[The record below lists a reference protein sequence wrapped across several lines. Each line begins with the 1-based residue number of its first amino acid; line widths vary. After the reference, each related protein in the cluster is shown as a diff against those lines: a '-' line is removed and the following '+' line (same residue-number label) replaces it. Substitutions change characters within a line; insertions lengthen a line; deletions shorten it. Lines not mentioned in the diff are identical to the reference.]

1 MKKSMV
7 LLAMLATAQVQAL
20 DGSQTSGEE
29 GVWRRQ
35 ADYPLAGYNYTVALP
50 GSGEDRV
57 DFTIACHPTQPVALD
72 ANLGYSHMGDFG
84 YSGVGLVID
93 GKRFENIRQLGEDF
107 PAFWEALRHAKQV
120 EMLTKDQQVPLPIEG
135 LTAAL
140 PAVDSPEYICKARPK
155 PEPIPDAPKQT
166 GWKQFGNAT
175 EGYSYGV
182 YNRADS
188 FTISCHPNKPTTINV
203 DIMSVGK
210 YGSQDY
216 QSDFVFEVDGKIFI
230 GHRVLQDQKSFEE
243 LWTAL
248 RNAKELGVYQR
259 EKGSRKFS
267 FPTANIANTLPALG
281 SPGFP
286 CQSQETYDAAVLD
299 EDLAN
304 IEPLK
309 EGDVQLR
316 KRGNPYYGKTTWNK
330 YLLDITSRSNRMVI
344 TDLKINRGSCKID
357 PKAKLPFRMGFGGK
371 VTLSLLP
378 EDCNPLE
385 VTVTTLGG
393 EQTLSFDQ

>member
-35 ADYPLAGYNYTVALP
+35 ANYPLAGYNYTVALP
-50 GSGEDRV
+50 GSGEERV
-57 DFTIACHPTQPVALD
+57 DFTIACHPTLPVALD
-72 ANLGYSHMGDFG
+72 ANLGYSHMGDMG

-93 GKRFENIRQLGEDF
+93 GIRFENIRQLGEDF

-155 PEPIPDAPKQT
+155 PEPVKTPDPKGVWKVTGDAHKGYQYSVQAPT
-166 GWKQFGNAT
+166 GYRVFAIT
-175 EGYSYGV
+175 C
-182 YNRADS
+182 A
-188 FTISCHPNKPTTINV
+188 PNKPVELKAAIDADN
-203 DIMSVGK
+203 
-210 YGSQDY
+210 YGTSATR
-216 QSDFVFEVDGKIFI
+216 SDFVFVIDGKRYGAKASLAENFAD
-230 GHRVLQDQKSFEE
+230 VWD
-243 LWTAL
+243 AL
-248 RNAKELGVYQR
+248 RAAKQLDVYPT
-259 EKGSRKFS
+259 GSGYKVS
-267 FPTANIANTLPALG
+267 FPTNNLANTLPERESAA
-281 SPGFP
+281 FP
-286 CQSQETYDAAVLD
+286 CQTAQEISAAQLD
-299 EDLAN
+299 DDLAN
-304 IEPLK
+304 VEPLK

-316 KRGNPYYGKTTWNK
+316 KRGNPYYGSQSWNK

-344 TDLKINRGSCKID
+344 TNLKINRGSCTID

-371 VTLSLLP
+371 ATISLLP

>member
-1 MKKSMV
+1 MKKTMV

-20 DGSQTSGEE
+20 DGSQTSDEE

-35 ADYPLAGYNYTVALP
+35 ANDPLAGYNYTVALP
-50 GSGEDRV
+50 GSGEERV
-57 DFTIACHPTQPVALD
+57 DFTIACHPSLPVALD
-72 ANLGYSHMGDFG
+72 ANLGYSHLGDMGYG
-84 YSGVGLVID
+84 GVGLVID

-120 EMLTKDQQVPLPIEG
+120 EMLTSDQQVPLPIEG

-155 PEPIPDAPKQT
+155 PEPVKTPDPKGVWKVTGDANKGYQYSVQAP
-166 GWKQFGNAT
+166 A
-175 EGYSYGV
+175 GYRV
-182 YNRADS
+182 FAI
-188 FTISCHPNKPTTINV
+188 TCAPNKPVDLNV
-203 DIMSVGK
+203 AIDANN
-210 YGSQDY
+210 YGTSATR
-216 QSDFVFEVDGKIFI
+216 SDFVFVIDGKRYDAKAALAENFAD
-230 GHRVLQDQKSFEE
+230 VWD
-243 LWTAL
+243 AL
-248 RNAKELGVYQR
+248 RAAKQLDVYPTGAGY
-259 EKGSRKFS
+259 KVS
-267 FPTANIANTLPALG
+267 FPTNNLANTLPARE
-281 SPGFP
+281 SEAFP
-286 CQSQETYDAAVLD
+286 CQTAQEISAAQLED
-299 EDLAN
+299 DLAN

-344 TDLKINRGSCKID
+344 TDLKINRGRCTID
-357 PKAKLPFRMGFGGK
+357 PQAKLPFRMGFGGK
-371 VTLSLLP
+371 ITLSMQP
-378 EDCNPLE
+378 ADCNPLE